1 LNTITKLTSPFAPFI
16 AEELFQN
23 LNMVTRKEEALSVHL
38 VDFPSPTFRD
48 EELEEKMEIAQ
59 KVVYLTRAI
68 RAKSNLKVRQ
78 PLRKIMIA
86 VEPGK
91 REAVKKMTNVIL
103 EEVNIKELEVLKD
116 DSGIVNKSAK
126 ANFKT
131 LGPKYG
137 KLMKQLATR
146 IKDLTKDE
154 IKKLETEGTL
164 IIELEGNIVNLA
176 TEDVEIISTE
186 IEGWVVETEGSVTV
200 AIDSELD
207 DDLIAEGFA
216 REFVNRVQNMRKSS
230 GLDIIDRINVGFRS
244 DEKLEKYLL
253 NFKEY
258 ISNEILADTFNK
270 SSIEDAYK
278 EELSIGEYKCEIT
291 IKKVV

>member
-1 LNTITKLTSPFAPFI
+1 
-16 AEELFQN
+16 
-23 LNMVTRKEEALSVHL
+23 
-38 VDFPSPTFRD
+38 
-48 EELEEKMEIAQ
+48 
-59 KVVYLTRAI
+59 
-68 RAKSNLKVRQ
+68 
-78 PLRKIMIA
+78 MIA

-164 IIELEGNIVNLA
+164 ILELEGNIVNLA